1 MKGECFVGS
10 GGRFAGAANV
20 LSEASESLP
29 GLRVFCRKR
38 RAVCRGCECFVG
50 SVGKFAGAASVLPEA
65 AESLP
70 EVQVV
75 CPRRRELP

>member
-10 GGRFAGAANV
+10 GGRFAGAASV

-29 GLRVFCRKR
+29 
-38 RAVCRGCECFVG
+38 GCECFVG

-65 AESLP
+65 AGGLPEAAGGLP